1 MLKHKNKKMLYR
13 LFLLVL
19 MDSLIITLSGPMA
32 IYIRY
37 NLLFEPGAITFIEHI
52 FQYLPWNLVVT
63 LGAFAGFRLY
73 QGIWK

>member
-1 MLKHKNKKMLYR
+1 MRQDGACLKDLMDLRYRMLKHKNKKMLYR

-52 FQYLPWNLVVT
+52 FQ
-63 LGAFAGFRLY
+63 
-73 QGIWK
+73 